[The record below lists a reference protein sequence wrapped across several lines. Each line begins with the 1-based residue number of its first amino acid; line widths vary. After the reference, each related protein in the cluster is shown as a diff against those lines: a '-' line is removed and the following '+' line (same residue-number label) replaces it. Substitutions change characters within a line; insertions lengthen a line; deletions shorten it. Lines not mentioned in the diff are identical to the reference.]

1 MAKVYERAEIEERL
15 RSYPGWA
22 LGEDGQLH
30 RELTF
35 NNFAQAM
42 LYASAVGH
50 LAESADHHPDLFIH
64 GYKHLRISLMTH
76 SEKGITD
83 RDFALIEQIEAL
95 PRRA

>member
-1 MAKVYERAEIEERL
+1 MAKVYDKTGIEQKL
-15 RSYPGWA
+15 NDYPGWT

-35 NNFAQAM
+35 KNFAQAM

-50 LAESADHHPDLFIH
+50 LADTADHHPDLFVH
-64 GYKHLRISLMTH
+64 SYKNLRISLMTH

-83 RDFALIEQIEAL
+83 KDFDLIEQIDAL